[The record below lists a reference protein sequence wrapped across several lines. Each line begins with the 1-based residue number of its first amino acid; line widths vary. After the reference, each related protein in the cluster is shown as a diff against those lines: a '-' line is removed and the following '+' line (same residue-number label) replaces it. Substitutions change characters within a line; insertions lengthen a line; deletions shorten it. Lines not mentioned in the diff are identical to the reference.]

1 MINHRDH
8 RGERIVNDARALI
21 RLFFIVSRSDK
32 VQGPE
37 KGVRGSCSRLREG
50 QFEEHERW
58 GSGEE
63 DSGAQGNAESRIPRD
78 LDTALPSEQ
87 QSLQQQAHVPGHRGL
102 AQRSSCKVSM
112 LEK

>member
-1 MINHRDH
+1 M
-8 RGERIVNDARALI
+8 ARCPDKAV
-21 RLFFIVSRSDK
+21 FIVSRSDK

-37 KGVRGSCSRLREG
+37 KGVRGSRSRLREG
-50 QFEEHERW
+50 KFEEHERR
-58 GSGEE
+58 GGGEE

-78 LDTALPSEQ
+78 LDTALPGEQ

-112 LEK
+112 PEK